1 MGIYSDLVWG
11 AGAPELGRGRVG
23 LAQRRGS
30 GSACAPQGQNI
41 WKSELLNIK
50 VFVAQVQTAISVSV

>member
-1 MGIYSDLVWG
+1 MGIYSGAVWG
-11 AGAPELGRGRVG
+11 CSCPRAGEGMDGF
-23 LAQRRGS
+23 

-50 VFVAQVQTAISVSV
+50 VFASQVQTAISVSV

>member
-1 MGIYSDLVWG
+1 MGIYSGAVWG
-11 AGAPELGRGRVG
+11 CSCPRAGEGMDGF
-23 LAQRRGS
+23 

-50 VFVAQVQTAISVSV
+50 VFAAQVQTAISVSV